1 VEQTLSRFIGEIDQ
15 VPPTFSAV
23 KIDGKP
29 AYKSARK
36 GAEVEIKSKK
46 LVIDAIELLSYD
58 LDGKTPKALQPIHIK
73 HADVAQ
79 LEAEDD
85 SPTQPTITIRV
96 VCSKGTYIRAL
107 ARDIGEALGSG
118 AYLTAL
124 IRTKV
129 GNYSLQDA
137 RDITTFE
144 QWVENSTPTNLNHD

>member
-1 VEQTLSRFIGEIDQ
+1 M
-15 VPPTFSAV
+15 
-23 KIDGKP
+23 
-29 AYKSARK
+29 
-36 GAEVEIKSKK
+36 EIKSKK

-58 LDGKTPKALQPIHIK
+58 LDGKTPTALQPIHIK
-73 HADVAQ
+73 HADVEQ
-79 LEAEDD
+79 LTAEDD
-85 SPTQPTITIRV
+85 SSTQPTITIRV

-129 GNYSLQDA
+129 GSYSLQHA

-144 QWVENSTPTNLNHD
+144 QWVENYKPSTLIKD